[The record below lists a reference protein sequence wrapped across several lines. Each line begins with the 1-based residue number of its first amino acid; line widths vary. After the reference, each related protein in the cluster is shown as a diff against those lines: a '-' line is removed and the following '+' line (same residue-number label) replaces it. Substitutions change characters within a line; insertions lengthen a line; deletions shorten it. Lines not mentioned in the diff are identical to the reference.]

1 MDILGLH
8 NMFDSNV
15 LTKSVPRTIWELVSL
30 MLLHE
35 KQSFLSHN
43 LPFSWE
49 LHHFSGGWMMEF
61 AVSPEVNINALSG
74 NAYP

>member
-1 MDILGLH
+1 
-8 NMFDSNV
+8 MFDSNV

-30 MLLHE
+30 SLLHE

-49 LHHFSGGWMMEF
+49 LHHFSGWMMEF

-74 NAYP
+74 KH